1 MQEDEK
7 NEDAEDVEYPRMPS
21 KSEDRRITLDMSS
34 DEKTLKEF
42 LDNKQRQWE
51 KVKQNQENDIKIKH
65 LFLTLDFF
73 CFSLFVI
80 NFKAKEFTSR
90 W

>member
-7 NEDAEDVEYPRMPS
+7 NEDEENVEYPRMPS
-21 KSEDRRITLDMSS
+21 KSEYRRITLDMSS
-34 DEKTLKEF
+34 YEKTLKEF

-65 LFLTLDFF
+65 LFPNLEF
-73 CFSLFVI
+73 FSLYI
-80 NFKAKEFTSR
+80 ITFKAKEFTSR

>member
-1 MQEDEK
+1 
-7 NEDAEDVEYPRMPS
+7 MPS

-65 LFLTLDFF
+65 LFLNLEF
-73 CFSLFVI
+73 FSLYII